1 MEIRLF
7 ACRTGYLFP
16 LKEIIRTLT
25 QYPIKGTKKVVYLAA
40 LIAIGVVLNLVEPMQ
55 IFPLL
60 PGAKLGL
67 ANISSLLAILL
78 FGGMNGIL
86 VAAIR
91 TVASVVIRGSLNW
104 ISFGTSFFGGVSA
117 ALVMAFFYR
126 FFGKKLSIEG
136 LSALGGIM
144 NNVVQI
150 LFVYLVTKNT
160 LFLYYALFLIPIGG
174 VAGFT
179 IGILAHITYNRLA
192 KT

>member
-1 MEIRLF
+1 MTR
-7 ACRTGYLFP
+7 
-16 LKEIIRTLT
+16 
-25 QYPIKGTKKVVYLAA
+25 YPINGIKKVVYLAA
-40 LIAIGVVLNLVEPMQ
+40 LIAIGVVLNLVEPIQ

-78 FGGMNGIL
+78 FGGANGVL
-86 VAAIR
+86 VASIR
-91 TVASVVIRGSLNW
+91 TVASIVIRGSLNW

-136 LSALGGIM
+136 LSALGGIT

-174 VAGFT
+174 VAGFI
-179 IGILAHITYNRLA
+179 IGILAHIIYNRLA
-192 KT
+192 DT

>member
-1 MEIRLF
+1 LNVEISNGEIWVTDSTCKDKLCIKEGAISKVGDTII

-25 QYPIKGTKKVVYLAA
+25 QYPIKGTKRVVYLAA
-40 LIAIGVVLNLVEPMQ
+40 LIAIGVVLNLIEPMQ

-104 ISFGTSFFGGVSA
+104 ISFGTSF
-117 ALVMAFFYR
+117 LVAF
-126 FFGKKLSIEG
+126 L
-136 LSALGGIM
+136 
-144 NNVVQI
+144 
-150 LFVYLVTKNT
+150 
-160 LFLYYALFLIPIGG
+160 
-174 VAGFT
+174 
-179 IGILAHITYNRLA
+179 RLL
-192 KT
+192 